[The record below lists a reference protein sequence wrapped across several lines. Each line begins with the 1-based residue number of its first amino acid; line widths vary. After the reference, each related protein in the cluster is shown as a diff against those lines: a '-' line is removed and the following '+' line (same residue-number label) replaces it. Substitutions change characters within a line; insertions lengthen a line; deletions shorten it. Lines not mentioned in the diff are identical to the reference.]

1 MDQGT
6 GRRSGRSTAKVM
18 LIDDDRSLH
27 AYMRRIMKEAGYEF
41 CGAMDGLS
49 GLEMLVAEKPDLL
62 LLDVMMPGMN
72 GFEVC
77 RTMRE
82 SGRRT
87 PVIFLSAKGDIV
99 DKSIG
104 FNAGGDDYVV
114 KPFSSDELL
123 LRVQAHLRRHRDD
136 LAFARAV
143 SREGSRVTGEL
154 EILFNQYEVYLRGE
168 PVNLTAKEFEIL
180 ALLAATQVR
189 CSPVPRSTSTSGA
202 RTPPWTRAPSPCS
215 CARSARRSKTT
226 PLSPATF
233 SPSGVSVTSSPN
245 RWGRARRTVSF
256 VGAASARPVCYG

>member
-1 MDQGT
+1 MAT
-6 GRRSGRSTAKVM
+6 PGRGAAKVM
-18 LIDDDRSLH
+18 LIDDDKSLH
-27 AYMRRIMKEAGYEF
+27 VLMRRIMEGAGYRF
-41 CGAMDGLS
+41 CGAMDGVA
-49 GLEMLVAEKPDLL
+49 GLALLADEKPDLL

-82 SGRRT
+82 GGRRI

-136 LAFARAV
+136 LAFAKAV
-143 SREGSRVTGEL
+143 SREGTSQTGDL
-154 EILFNQYEVYLRGE
+154 EIRFNQYEAYLRGE

-180 ALLAATQVR
+180 ALLAANPGQVFTR
-189 CSPVPRSTSTSGA
+189 SQIYEHIWGEDSSVDESTITIFMRKIREKIEDNPSQPRY
-202 RTPPWTRAPSPCS
+202 
-215 CARSARRSKTT
+215 
-226 PLSPATF
+226 LL
-233 SPSGVSVTSSPN
+233 
-245 RWGRARRTVSF
+245 TVWR
-256 VGAASARPVCYG
+256 VGYKFAEKV

>member
-1 MDQGT
+1 MDQSMAT
-6 GRRSGRSTAKVM
+6 PGRGAAKVM
-18 LIDDDRSLH
+18 LIDDDKSLH
-27 AYMRRIMKEAGYEF
+27 VLMRRIMEGAGYRF
-41 CGAMDGLS
+41 CGAMDGVT
-49 GLEMLVAEKPDLL
+49 GLALLAEEKPDLL

-82 SGRRT
+82 GGRRI

-136 LAFARAV
+136 LAFAKAV
-143 SREGSRVTGEL
+143 SREGASQTGDL
-154 EILFNQYEVYLRGE
+154 EIRFNQYEAYLRGE

-180 ALLAATQVR
+180 ALLAANPGQVFT
-189 CSPVPRSTSTSGA
+189 RSQIYEHIWGEDSSVDESTITVFM
-202 RTPPWTRAPSPCS
+202 RKIREKIEDNPSQP
-215 CARSARRSKTT
+215 KY
-226 PLSPATF
+226 LL
-233 SPSGVSVTSSPN
+233 
-245 RWGRARRTVSF
+245 TVWRVGYKF
-256 VGAASARPVCYG
+256 VEKL